1 MPIALEET
9 DMEANAT
16 TQQLIQQKLAAFE
29 QLEPAFI
36 ECFRFIQDVH
46 GQKRFPTFSIA
57 DSVRYLHAL
66 WICECKDRLLSIY
79 KNIQRYEGQRC
90 LELLLQWQEGNSADV
105 VAFLQQK
112 LDTLPFADLTR
123 QLYDAQQAGGDFG
136 LARRLRHGRLT
147 LLNRGM
153 NLMHAL
159 DAIFALPEEQI
170 TQEVQLAC
178 TQFVHTPDQIKQQLA
193 EMETPLYSS
202 YMPHQ
207 LLAQRNMILMN
218 KMGVDVMNK
227 PTDEPGQR
235 SWRVLAPTEPMSP
248 YAEHV
253 ILGYQEL
260 VTPIYNNLK
269 DDRFVDRPERSED
282 MEV

>member
-1 MPIALEET
+1 
-9 DMEANAT
+9 MEANAT

-29 QLEPAFI
+29 QLEPVFV

-46 GQKRFPTFSIA
+46 GQKRFSTFSVA
-57 DSVRYLHAL
+57 DSVCYLHAL
-66 WICECKDRLLSIY
+66 WVCECKDRLLSIY
-79 KNIQRYEGQRC
+79 KNIQRYEGRRC

-105 VAFLQQK
+105 VEFLQQK
-112 LDTLPFADLTR
+112 LDTLPFGDITR
-123 QLYDAQQAGGDFG
+123 QLHEAQQAGGDFG

-159 DAIFALPEEQI
+159 DAMFALPEEQI
-170 TQEVQLAC
+170 VQEVQLAC
-178 TQFVHTPDQIKQQLA
+178 TQFGHTPDQIRQQLA
-193 EMETPLYSS
+193 EMETPLYS
-202 YMPHQ
+202 YGPHQ
-207 LLAQRNMILMN
+207 ILAQRNMVVMN
-218 KMGVDVMNK
+218 KLGIDVMNK

-260 VTPIYNNLK
+260 ITPIHNNPAGV
-269 DDRFVDRPERSED
+269 RFVDHPERSED